1 MCHANLDL
9 IKVVKDGDV
18 EGIAGLLIEWLTL
31 FKVFRDVGYQLVWTL
46 AFQQRAFH
54 FGHKQVLVER
64 LWGGFQVNDVALL
77 VVEDFIKVSL
87 KNKKN

>member
-31 FKVFRDVGYQLVWTL
+31 FEVFRDVGYQLVRIL
-46 AFQQRAFH
+46 AFQQRTLH
-54 FGHKQVLVER
+54 LGHE
-64 LWGGFQVNDVALL
+64 
-77 VVEDFIKVSL
+77 
-87 KNKKN
+87 